1 MTAGSIVVESMRIRG
16 RRGSAR
22 KRLPSVLRAV
32 LGISLELKLLG
43 ANTIILGVAVLAFFG
58 PAWLGP
64 NHLVDVYFVLG
75 ALIVGTIGSFALVR
89 VALRPIITLER
100 VAQRVSEGCLAERI
114 PESIVADSDLA
125 QLARTINQMLDSLA
139 AARERM
145 RKLGAEVIYVEERQR
160 AAVAR
165 ELHDTVGQTLAAATF
180 QVSALANE
188 LGSHDSSPRL
198 AEVRD
203 LLRESLEGIRDV
215 SRSLHPRVAT
225 DLGLPS
231 ALEAL
236 GDATQDRSLIS
247 VRVNIDISGVVL
259 PSALSSTLYRVA
271 QEALHNVERHADASR
286 ATLSLTARPGY
297 VQLEI
302 SDDGRGDAGPPART
316 RDESGLAT
324 IRERLSLAG
333 GELHI
338 DRSPEG
344 GTRVLAW
351 VGIDTEAA

>member
-1 MTAGSIVVESMRIRG
+1 MTFR
-16 RRGSAR
+16 
-22 KRLPSVLRAV
+22 SVLA
-32 LGISLELKLLG
+32 IPLELKLLG
-43 ANTIILGVAVLAFFG
+43 ANTIILAVAVFAFFG
-58 PAWLGP
+58 PGWLGP
-64 NHLVDVYFVLG
+64 SHLVDVYFVLA
-75 ALIVGTIGSFALVR
+75 ALIVGAIGNFALVR
-89 VALRPIITLER
+89 IALRPVVALER
-100 VAQRVSEGCLAERI
+100 VAQRVSEGRLGERV
-114 PESIVADSDLA
+114 PESIVADRDLA
-125 QLARTINQMLDSLA
+125 QLGRTINQMLDSLA

-160 AAVAR
+160 AEVAR

-180 QVSALANE
+180 QVTAVSNE
-188 LGSHDSSPRL
+188 LGRHAVSSRL
-198 AEVRD
+198 TEVRE
-203 LLRESLEGIRDV
+203 LLRASLEGIRNV

-236 GDATQDRSLIS
+236 GDATQQRSLVS
-247 VRVNIDISGVVL
+247 VRVNIDTSGIVV
-259 PSALSSTLYRVA
+259 PSPLSSTLYRVA

-286 ATLSLTARPGY
+286 ATVSLTARPGY

-302 SDDGRGDAGPPART
+302 SDDGRGCAGPPVRARE
-316 RDESGLAT
+316 ESGLAT

-333 GELHI
+333 GQLHI

-351 VGIDTEAA
+351 IGMDTEAA